1 MFAFD
6 DEYIDRLNR
15 RYSKGQFLKAVI
27 FTEDPTQNPQVKK
40 YWVDHDQQI
49 TFQGNVYERLHM
61 KWSGIKTSTGMDLEG
76 ANISVSNLARKAEDY
91 VETIDVKGN
100 EVVIQILHL
109 DLLATLTN
117 FYERLYRVMAVRAD
131 AQVIT
136 FTVGRDL
143 GRGHQLPPEVMLKE
157 DYPGLIDNPLRLL

>member
-1 MFAFD
+1 MFIYD
-6 DEYIDRLNR
+6 DAYITRLNAL
-15 RYSKGQFLKAVI
+15 YGKGQFLKAIV
-27 FTEDPTQNPQVKK
+27 FTESTDPLVKK
-40 YWVDHDQQI
+40 YWVDHDAEI

-61 KWSGIKTSTGMDLEG
+61 RWQNIKTSSGMDLEG

-100 EVVIQILHL
+100 EVVIQLLHL
-109 DLLATLTN
+109 SLLDTLTS
-117 FYERLYRVMAVRAD
+117 FFQRLFRVMAVRAD
-131 AQVIT
+131 AVTIT

>member
-1 MFAFD
+1 MFIFD
-6 DEYIDRLNR
+6 DAYIEKLNK
-15 RYSKGQFLKAVI
+15 RYGKGNFLKAIV
-27 FTEDPTQNPQVKK
+27 FTESTSPLVKK
-40 YWVDHDQQI
+40 YWVDHQQEI

-61 KWSGIKTSTGMDLEG
+61 KWQNIKASSGMDLEG

-91 VETIDVKGN
+91 VETIDIKGN
-100 EVVIQILHL
+100 EVIIQLLHL
-109 DLLATLTN
+109 SLLNTLTS
-117 FYERLYRVMAVRAD
+117 FYQRLFRVMAVSAD
-131 AQVIT
+131 VMNIT